1 MPNILITGATAGYGL
16 AMARLFGSH
25 GWSLVLVGRRTERLE
40 TVKTELEGKVKVH
53 VVTLDVTDRAAV
65 EKAMEAIPEEF
76 ATIDALVNNAGLA
89 VGIDPAQRGNLDD
102 WDVMVDTNIKGMFL
116 FIILDVFVCEK
127 ERSTPLIINCWH
139 ILVAFFLHLTNICPI
154 PSR

>member
-40 TVKTELEGKVKVH
+40 AVKAELGGKVKVH
-53 VVTLDVTDRAAV
+53 VVTLDVSDRAAV
-65 EKAMEAIPEEF
+65 EKAMDSIPEEF

-89 VGIDPAQRGNLDD
+89 MGVDPAQKGNLDD
-102 WDVMVDTNIKGMFL
+102 WDIMVDTNIKGKS
-116 FIILDVFVCEK
+116 V
-127 ERSTPLIINCWH
+127 N
-139 ILVAFFLHLTNICPI
+139 
-154 PSR
+154 